1 MTPSK
6 PTGAH
11 LQVLIAGI
19 IAHLGLRDQ
28 SNYVAPHAQKQ
39 SLITYNRR
47 ATLNVTHW
55 AEVITMAEMT

>member
-6 PTGAH
+6 PTDTH
-11 LQVLIAGI
+11 SLVLIAQI

-28 SNYVAPHAQKQ
+28 SKYVAPHAEEQ

-47 ATLNVTHW
+47 GTLNMTLR
-55 AEVITMAEMT
+55 AEVRAVTGIT